1 LIGRINSFNVFGQTV
16 VVINSLDVAR
26 DTLDN
31 RSAIYSDRPRLVMGG
46 ELCGWDR
53 TTALA
58 PYGPRFKGHRSF
70 FAQRISTNRSVEKY
84 HLIMEDGAKKFASRL
99 ASDSHDLIGQTNL

>member
-1 LIGRINSFNVFGQTV
+1 MIGQINSFNVFGQTV
-16 VVINSLDVAR
+16 VVINSLDIAR

-53 TTALA
+53 TTAMA
-58 PYGPRFKGHRSF
+58 PYGRLFKSHRSL
-70 FAQRISTNRSVEKY
+70 FAQKIGTNRSVEKY
-84 HLIMEDGAKKFASRL
+84 HSIMEDAAKKFASRL
-99 ASDSHDLIGQTNL
+99 ASDSHDLIGETSL